1 VALEKG
7 LEAAIEA
14 LKPGGRLAVITFHS
28 LEDRIV
34 KRFLRRE
41 SRDCICPPEAAVCTC
56 GHRATVDRITK
67 KPIRPTAS
75 EVERNARSRSSKLR
89 VAARI

>member
-1 VALEKG
+1 ML
-7 LEAAIEA
+7 A

-34 KRFLRRE
+34 KRFLRQE

-56 GHRATVDRITK
+56 GHRATVKRITR
-67 KPIRPTAS
+67 KPVRPTAS
-75 EVERNARSRSSKLR
+75 EIENNRRSRSAKLR
-89 VAARI
+89 IAARL